1 MRKTI
6 GALALV
12 LMAVVPARAQQHEHG
27 QMDHGQM
34 QPAQMMM
41 LHHGAHAALMHRQDL
56 GLSADQVRRLTAVD
70 SLRMRSMREHC
81 SQVRAAGG
89 PSERTHAAMHP
100 QMMATMQGFQRQ
112 VEGILT
118 APQKAKLDSL
128 FEAHHGPMAGHD
140 MAAMHAQHGTAA
152 QHDSMHAAH
161 HAASGGDGDKH
172 ECMDGCT
179 DAACCHM
186 MGCDEHEG
194 GHGEHGDHGGHAGH
208 TAV

>member
-1 MRKTI
+1 MKKMI

-12 LMAVVPARAQQHEHG
+12 LMAAAPARAQQHEHG

-34 QPAQMMM
+34 QPGEMAQMMM

-56 GLSADQVRRLTAVD
+56 GLNDGQVQRLTDVD
-70 SLRMRSMREHC
+70 SLQTRAMREHC
-81 SQVRAAGG
+81 AQVRAAGG
-89 PSERTHAAMHP
+89 PNEQTHAAMHP
-100 QMMATMQGFQRQ
+100 AMMASLEGFQRQ

-128 FEAHHGPMAGHD
+128 MAAHHEQMAGMAGHD
-140 MAAMHAQHGTAA
+140 MSAMHQQMHGGDA

-161 HAASGGDGDKH
+161 GDGRQH

-186 MGCDEHEG
+186 MGCDEHQ
-194 GHGEHGDHGGHAGH
+194 GHAEHAGH
-208 TAV
+208 TAG